1 MKASDLSPQNAD
13 ETMAAYPTCPAC
25 AWPGE
30 PLDTPQSAS
39 GNSAPVDSIAFA
51 DMKLRDLLHAADHW
65 MHQAIERR
73 GLAENVRRDVA
84 KLRLARLRVAE
95 LLLLV
100 PPSAL

>member
-1 MKASDLSPQNAD
+1 
-13 ETMAAYPTCPAC
+13 
-25 AWPGE
+25 
-30 PLDTPQSAS
+30 
-39 GNSAPVDSIAFA
+39 
-51 DMKLRDLLHAADHW
+51 MKLRDLLHAADHW